1 MGAGGRLGRK
11 AMTKAGKGK
20 EEVCLGDKPVRG
32 NSLKREQ
39 GKDIACPHHPLSLHS
54 YSDPVDHTTAWFQEI
69 LITDISCVNVL

>member
-1 MGAGGRLGRK
+1 MLQSGWSHGGWRKTGRK

-39 GKDIACPHHPLSLHS
+39 GKDIACPHHPLSLHLLLGPCRP
-54 YSDPVDHTTAWFQEI
+54 YHCLVPGNSDH
-69 LITDISCVNVL
+69 